1 MASQI
6 KGPTIE
12 MLTVLPVVVRVAE
25 TESFSAAA
33 RQLGMT
39 PSGVSKAISRLEER
53 LGVRLFDRTTRRVT
67 TTEEGARL
75 YERSRQIVA
84 DVEEAQT
91 ELMETQ
97 AEPRGTVL
105 ASAPRELGQYI
116 VSALPAFLA
125 RHPQLEV
132 KLELTDRRVDVVG
145 ERIDLAL
152 RMGEDTSH
160 SHGRLIRRTIG
171 QVKAVVCA
179 APEYIERYGAPEQPQ
194 DLSKH
199 NVYFYGSHREGPT
212 RTWQFHQGEE
222 RRAVTLTGNATVDS
236 GTALVDLARHGEG
249 IVAVFDFLAAP
260 AIQSGE
266 LERLLERW
274 QVWQSQPVSL
284 VYPRYRRLSVKV
296 TTFANFVESVVG
308 RAVAA

>member
-1 MASQI
+1 MTSQV
-6 KGPTIE
+6 KGPAIE
-12 MLTVLPVVVRVAE
+12 MLSVLPVVVRVAE

-53 LGVRLFDRTTRRVT
+53 LGVRLFHRTTRRVA

-91 ELMETQ
+91 ELMEAR
-97 AEPRGTVL
+97 AEPHGTVL
-105 ASAPRELGQYI
+105 ASAPRELGRYI

-125 RHPQLEV
+125 RHSQLEV

-152 RMGEDTSH
+152 RIGDDTST
-160 SHGRLIRRTIG
+160 SHGRLVRRIIG
-171 QVKAVVCA
+171 QAHAVVCA
-179 APEYIERYGAPEQPQ
+179 SPAYIERRGMPLQPE
-194 DLSKH
+194 DLSEH

-212 RTWQFHQGEE
+212 RTWQFHRGDE
-222 RRAVTLTGNATVDS
+222 RRAVTLQGNATVDS
-236 GTALVDLARHGEG
+236 GAALVDLARQGEG

-266 LERLLERW
+266 LQRLLARG
-274 QVWQSQPVSL
+274 QVWQSLPVSL
-284 VYPRYRRLSVKV
+284 VYPKYRRLSVKV
-296 TTFANFVESVVG
+296 TTFAKFVESVVG
-308 RAVAA
+308 RALAG